1 LETIHLLGLFPW
13 ITPRRFGLN
22 TRIIQIIV
30 GIACTFSFLALA
42 LHHVPRDAVG
52 ASLASADPIWIGAA
66 MFAYAVNLAL
76 RAWRW
81 QMILA
86 PVAAVPYPTVARV
99 LLVGYGSNTI
109 MPARL
114 GELFRAE
121 FCKTSF
127 GLSRVWALT
136 SIVVERLLDGL
147 TVVACLGAGLLL
159 AARTRAPAGLLID
172 VLAVGGAVFGA
183 ILIVAL
189 CLGGPR
195 ISGLFAG
202 FPRFSNQLIAVCQG
216 LAILRTRRTMQIAIL
231 TLVIYVPDALSLW
244 CIVNAVGLGLGLTDT
259 LVLVGAASLRTLL
272 PSAPPFSAPCSGATC
287 WPSSSPAPKVRS
299 ASRPRRF
306 PSSACSFLSPSLPPP
321 FSSTAREAS
330 CVTP

>member
-1 LETIHLLGLFPW
+1 
-13 ITPRRFGLN
+13 LN

-30 GIACTFSFLALA
+30 GIACTFFFLALA

-52 ASLASADPIWIGAA
+52 ASLARADPIWIGAA

-86 PVAAVPYPTVARV
+86 PVAAVPYPIVARV

-121 FCKTSF
+121 FCKISF

-136 SIVVERLLDGL
+136 SIVVERLFDGL

-159 AARTRAPAGLLID
+159 AARTRQPAGLLID
-172 VLAVGGAVFGA
+172 VLAVGGALFGT
-183 ILIVAL
+183 ILVVAL

-195 ISGLFAG
+195 ISSLFAG
-202 FPRFSNQLIAVCQG
+202 FPRFSNQLTAVCKG
-216 LAILRTRRTMQIAIL
+216 LAILRTRRTMQVAIL

-244 CIVNAVGLGLGLTDT
+244 CIVKAVGLGLGLTDT
-259 LVLVGAASLRTLL
+259 LVLVGAASLSTLL
-272 PSAPPFSAPCSGATC
+272 PSGPAFLGTLQWGYVLAIEFAGAQGAVGIAAATLTQFCLLLPLAVVAAAVLVHGSG
-287 WPSSSPAPKVRS
+287 
-299 ASRPRRF
+299 
-306 PSSACSFLSPSLPPP
+306 SLLRNAQ
-321 FSSTAREAS
+321 TGRELKL
-330 CVTP
+330 T